1 MRQCLRQQFRGGI
14 AEAALIKDQ
23 EVEPAEV

>member
-1 MRQCLRQQFRGGI
+1 MRQCLRQQLRSDV